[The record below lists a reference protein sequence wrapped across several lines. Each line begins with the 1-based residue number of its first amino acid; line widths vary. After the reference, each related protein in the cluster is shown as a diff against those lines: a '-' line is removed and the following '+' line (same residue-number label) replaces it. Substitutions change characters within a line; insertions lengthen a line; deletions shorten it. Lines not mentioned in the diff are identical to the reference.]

1 MIKKIIAVCF
11 LIFAM
16 AFHGAVFAGSGP
28 NGAGPDVRDPMHYE
42 KTDKVFLGTWE
53 CTSDPHSTLTIKE
66 ANPQTGGYYVDFF
79 FYRLAHAD
87 GYANISGDKLSINQG
102 SVNDDQDFRGIFEKT
117 QTGIRFTVTESGF
130 NYLKPGETFEYKK
143 MSGKPAVADT
153 DILGKWTL
161 RSWANARIVC
171 YEFTKDNHWIAYS
184 PQWAGPNPKS
194 KTDEN
199 GVLKTVAA
207 GHYKI
212 QHEGNYDPVFKLFEA
227 NGKFYAYVTID
238 QDDRW
243 KVLSINGEKSWFYK
257 EN

>member
-1 MIKKIIAVCF
+1 M
-11 LIFAM
+11 
-16 AFHGAVFAGSGP
+16 
-28 NGAGPDVRDPMHYE
+28 
-42 KTDKVFLGTWE
+42 
-53 CTSDPHSTLTIKE
+53 
-66 ANPQTGGYYVDFF
+66 
-79 FYRLAHAD
+79 
-87 GYANISGDKLSINQG
+87 
-102 SVNDDQDFRGIFEKT
+102 
-117 QTGIRFTVTESGF
+117 
-130 NYLKPGETFEYKK
+130 
-143 MSGKPAVADT
+143 
-153 DILGKWTL
+153 

-171 YEFTKDNHWIAYS
+171 YEFTKENHWIAYS
-184 PQWAGPNPKS
+184 PQWAGPNPKP

-212 QHEGNYDPVFKLFEA
+212 QHEGNYNPVFKLFEA